1 MADIGVPDNEVK
13 HVEMLVS
20 AEGGAAFS
28 DRLRGGLP
36 AESITIITT
45 ISQRALTTLGHR
57 HHNLDTATNFITY

>member
-45 ISQRALTTLGHR
+45 ISQRVLTTLGHR
-57 HHNLDTATNFITY
+57 H